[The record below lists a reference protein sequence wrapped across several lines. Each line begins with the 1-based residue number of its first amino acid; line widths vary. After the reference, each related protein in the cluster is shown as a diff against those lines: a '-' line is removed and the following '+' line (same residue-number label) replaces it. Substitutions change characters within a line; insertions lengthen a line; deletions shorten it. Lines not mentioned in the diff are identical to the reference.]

1 LVAERIANI
10 GSRGVRRRRRTG
22 WISLAVAGVIIAALI
37 ALDAPRMYRLILGIP
52 IGIAALNLLQAREK
66 T

>member
-37 ALDAPRMYRLILGIP
+37 ALHAPRMYRLILGIP

>member
-1 LVAERIANI
+1 MAERIANI

-37 ALDAPRMYRLILGIP
+37 ALDAPRLYRLILGIP

>member
-37 ALDAPRMYRLILGIP
+37 ALDAPRLYRLILGIP

>member
-1 LVAERIANI
+1 VAERIANI
-10 GSRGVRRRRRTG
+10 GSRGVRRRRGTG
-22 WISLAVAGVIIAALI
+22 WISLAVAGVVIAALI
-37 ALDAPRMYRLILGIP
+37 ALDAPRLYRLILGIP